1 MTQAAAAAAALEVAA
16 LDPTGVADDPVR
28 TRLIN
33 AAATVFAEKGYDG
46 ARVGEIARRAGLT
59 TGAIYA
65 NFSGKAELLLEAIR
79 HLSEPELDALVAS
92 IASGTSGLDAI
103 VMMGSE
109 LATRDAAQE
118 EALLLEALVAVRRD
132 PDVRDAMRGLVE
144 QRETLFG
151 ALVEHARAQGDVDDS
166 VDTDTVTR
174 FSFALAFGFLLFEAL
189 ELPHPDPASWSALLQ
204 RLVDSLRPVSAETNK
219 TDPEGEK
226 P

>member
-1 MTQAAAAAAALEVAA
+1 MTQAAAAAELGVAA
-16 LDPTGVADDPVR
+16 LAPLGVTDDPVR
-28 TRLIN
+28 TRLLH
-33 AAATVFAEKGYDG
+33 AAAEVFAEKGYDG
-46 ARVGEIARRAGLT
+46 ARVSEIARRAGLT

-79 HLSEPELDALVAS
+79 HLSESELDALVAT
-92 IASGTSGLDAI
+92 IAAGTAGLDAI
-103 VMMGSE
+103 VAMGSE
-109 LATRDAAQE
+109 LASRDHDGQE
-118 EALLLEALVAVRRD
+118 PLLLEALVAVRRD

-151 ALVEHARAQGDVDDS
+151 ALVEHARAQGDVDDA
-166 VDTDTVTR
+166 VDTQTVTR

-204 RLVDSLRPVSAETNK
+204 RLVDSLRPAETKK